1 MLLLRDRIIV
11 RIVPTTWDLVIWTST
26 TATVYSNT
34 QYIHV
39 HRSRDDL
46 QNFCHYCNCILPLF
60 SMHVMRRGSSWITL
74 TLVAQISFPY
84 VPGTVMFGVSKRIV
98 LLHRRPLPVGLF
110 GGNGGEYVKTSVP
123 WKRKPRAGQLD

>member
-1 MLLLRDRIIV
+1 MYTDHETTCRIFA
-11 RIVPTTWDLVIWTST
+11 TTV
-26 TATVYSNT
+26 TAFFPV
-34 QYIHV
+34 
-39 HRSRDDL
+39 
-46 QNFCHYCNCILPLF
+46 F